1 MFKANYQL
9 DIEMLHLHECLSP
22 EDLDYIQSIPD
33 VLLAKEKLAVFENSG
48 SVYFKITLTEG
59 LKSTLSTRLGLDLS
73 SVTEIPMRWIKGDTV
88 RHADKGESDFAN
100 TYLVYLSDS
109 SGEFVLDDM
118 AFPIQKNQGF
128 VFSEGILHETMNT
141 GSMPRL
147 LLGPMNEFAQ
157 PVGFGV
163 SLQSIYYYSSQSGA
177 EAVDISDNTAML
189 DNSLGI
195 SSTYT
200 VGHRDAVFK
209 EIACIASDNSG
220 NLFVGVNNSPCIR
233 KITPNGVVSTFAGN
247 KDIGGFADGP
257 TTDALFQSI
266 FGIAVHPDGYI
277 YVSDSANQRIRKIDT
292 SGNVTTVAG
301 NGNTEGGGGVRGT
314 TQSIGSATFNNPQGI
329 TLDSLGN
336 IIVCDC
342 GNNSIRVIEFSS
354 GLVKTIAGGN
364 PYGYS
369 DGPASISSF
378 RFLTDVNISADGLF
392 IYVADPNNCAIRRI
406 SLSVA
411 NTYDINLPSEVV
423 TVGGLGGETDAFY
436 QGYVDGFYPDSRY
449 SLPISIAIH
458 PDSSSGNQ
466 ILVADTGN
474 TRLRL
479 IQDPIV
485 SAPKSFTIAGIGT
498 SGFTDGIGL
507 NAAFNGIKYL
517 TFDPSGNLIVTD
529 YYRIRKISAA
539 TVTAVAG
546 GDVSTL
552 YGLAGY
558 GHKDTN
564 VALPTN
570 NWKIASSSTGSSSQ
584 VVIWTN
590 GQTLNGS
597 GTYFLYPMPSGSVC
611 FLEGTTVL
619 CFLEGKEQYV
629 PVEKLTKGTLVRT
642 LRDGYKKV
650 ELIAKEEMSNPG
662 TDERIEQRL
671 YKCSTSRYPELTSD
685 LYLTG
690 CHSIL
695 VDTITDNERAQL
707 IKHLDRIFVTDK
719 KYRLIAC
726 VDERAEP
733 WNSEGTYT
741 VWHFALEHE
750 NIKMNYGVFVNGG
763 LLVESCSK
771 HVLTNKSNMVLQ

>member
-33 VLLAKEKLAVFENSG
+33 VLLAKEKLAVFENNG

-88 RHADKGESDFAN
+88 RHADQGESDFTN
-100 TYLVYLSDS
+100 TYLVYLTDS

-157 PVGFGV
+157 PVGFSV
-163 SLQSIYYYSSQSGA
+163 ALQSIYYYSSQSGA

-200 VGHRDAVFK
+200 VGDRDAVFK
-209 EIACIASDNSG
+209 EIVCIASDNSG
-220 NLFVGVNNSPCIR
+220 NLFVGMNNSPCIR

-266 FGIAVHPDGYI
+266 FGIAVHPDGSI
-277 YVSDSANQRIRKIDT
+277 YVSDSGNHRIRKIDT

-301 NGNTEGGGGVRGT
+301 NGNTEGGGGAGT
-314 TQSIGSATFNNPQGI
+314 IQSIGSATFNIPQGI

-342 GNNSIRVIEFSS
+342 GNSSIRVIEFSS

-411 NTYDINLPSEVV
+411 NTYDLNLPSEVV
-423 TVGGLGGETDAFY
+423 TVGGLGGEADAIY

-507 NAAFNGIKYL
+507 NAAFNGLKYL
-517 TFDPSGNLIVTD
+517 TFDPSGNLIIAD

-539 TVTAVAG
+539 TVTTVAG

-558 GHKDTN
+558 GYKDTN

-590 GQTLNGS
+590 GQTLDAS

>member
-1 MFKANYQL
+1 VSL
-9 DIEMLHLHECLSP
+9 
-22 EDLDYIQSIPD
+22 PD
-33 VLLAKEKLAVFENSG
+33 VLLAKEKLAIFEKNG

-59 LKSTLSTRLGLDLS
+59 LKSTLSARFSLDLTNI
-73 SVTEIPMRWIKGDTV
+73 TEIPMRWIKGDVV
-88 RHADKGESDFAN
+88 RHADKGESDFSN
-100 TYLVYLSDS
+100 TYLVYLTDS
-109 SGEFVLDDM
+109 SGEFVLDDT

-147 LLGPMNEFAQ
+147 LLGPMNEFAE
-157 PVGFGV
+157 PVGINASV
-163 SLQSIYYYSSQSGA
+163 QSIYYYSSQSAA
-177 EAVDISDNTAML
+177 EAADISDTNPPFN
-189 DNSLGI
+189 NSLGV

-200 VGHRDAVFK
+200 VGHRDAVFRV
-209 EIACIASDNSG
+209 ISCIANDNSG
-220 NLFVGVNNSPCIR
+220 NLLVSDLGLCIR
-233 KITPNGVVSTFAGN
+233 KITPNGVVSTIAGN
-247 KDIGGFADGP
+247 KDTTGFLDGP
-257 TTDALFQSI
+257 ATEALFFGIS
-266 FGIAVHPDGYI
+266 GIAVHPDGSI
-277 YVSDSANQRIRKIDT
+277 YVSDSLNSRIRQIDT

-301 NGNTEGGGGVRGT
+301 NGNVGGGGPGNIQNLGND
-314 TQSIGSATFNNPQGI
+314 QSNFNYPQGI
-329 TLDSLGN
+329 TFDSLGN
-336 IIVCDC
+336 MIVADAFNHC
-342 GNNSIRVIEFSS
+342 IRVIEFSS

-364 PYGYS
+364 PFGYL
-369 DGPASISSF
+369 DGPASTSAFYSPA
-378 RFLTDVNISADGLF
+378 DVKISADGLS
-392 IYVADPNNCAIRRI
+392 IYVSDTDNNAIRKI

-411 NTYDINLPSEVV
+411 NTYELNTSEVV
-423 TVGGLGGETDAFY
+423 TVAGGAGADY
-436 QGYVDGFYPDSRY
+436 SDGFNPTQYNIPT
-449 SLPISIAIH
+449 SIAIH
-458 PDSSSGNQ
+458 PDTANGNQ
-466 ILVADTGN
+466 ILVADRGN
-474 TRLRL
+474 ERVRL
-479 IQDPIV
+479 IQD
-485 SAPKSFTIAGIGT
+485 SNNNPKSFTIAGGFGI
-498 SGFTDGIGL
+498 SFTDGIGPDAALTNL
-507 NAAFNGIKYL
+507 NYL
-517 TFDPSGNLIVTD
+517 TFDPSGNLIIAD
-529 YYRIRKISAA
+529 YYRIRKISAD
-539 TVTAVAG
+539 TVTTAHAG
-546 GDVSTL
+546 NVTTL
-552 YGLAGY
+552 QGAAGY

-584 VVIWTN
+584 VVVWTA
-590 GQTLNGS
+590 GQTLNDS

-619 CFLEGKEQYV
+619 CLLEGKEQYV
-629 PVEKLTKGTLVRT
+629 PVEKLTKGSLVKT
-642 LRDGYKKV
+642 LRDGYKRL

-685 LYLTG
+685 LYITG

-695 VDTITDNERAQL
+695 VDTITSDERAQL
-707 IKHLDRIFVTDK
+707 VKHLDRIFVTDK

>member
-1 MFKANYQL
+1 
-9 DIEMLHLHECLSP
+9 MLHLHECLST

-33 VLLAKEKLAVFENSG
+33 VLLAKEKLAVFENNG

-59 LKSTLSTRLGLDLS
+59 LKSSLSTRLGLDLS
-73 SVTEIPMRWIKGDTV
+73 SVTEIPMRWIKGDSI
-88 RHADKGESDFAN
+88 RHADQGESDFTN

-147 LLGPMNEFAQ
+147 LLGPMNEFAE
-157 PVGFGV
+157 PVGLPTPV
-163 SLQSIYYYSSQSGA
+163 QPIYYFSSQSGA
-177 EAVDISDNTAML
+177 EAASPDPNDGNVTL
-189 DNSLGI
+189 YNSLGL

-200 VGHRDAVFK
+200 VGDRDAVFE
-209 EIACIASDNSG
+209 EILSLASGNTGILFVADRACVRKIAS
-220 NLFVGVNNSPCIR
+220 
-233 KITPNGVVSTFAGN
+233 NGVVSTLAGTVGT
-247 KDIGGFADGP
+247 IGFADGP
-257 TTDALFQSI
+257 GTDALFHGI
-266 FGIAVHPDGYI
+266 FGMVAHPDGSL
-277 YVSDSANQRIRKIDT
+277 YVSDTSNHRIRKIDT
-292 SGNVTTVAG
+292 SGNVTTIAG
-301 NGNTEGGGGVRGT
+301 DGNIGGGGAGT
-314 TQSIGSATFNNPQGI
+314 IQSIGTATFNNPYGI
-329 TLDSLGN
+329 TLDSSAN
-336 IIVCDC
+336 IIVADR

-354 GLVKTIAGGN
+354 GNVKTFAGG
-364 PYGYS
+364 
-369 DGPASISSF
+369 
-378 RFLTDVNISADGLF
+378 FLTGFQDDYGLDALFNQPSGVAISADGLF
-392 IYVADPNNCAIRRI
+392 VYVTDRSNNRIRKIELTSSYSYDP
-406 SLSVA
+406 LSCIVTTIGGGA
-411 NTYDINLPSEVV
+411 TSEY
-423 TVGGLGGETDAFY
+423 LNDFH
-436 QGYVDGFYPDSRY
+436 PNSRY
-449 SLPISIAIH
+449 SGPVSIVIH
-458 PDSSSGNQ
+458 PDKDSINPNGNQ
-466 ILVADTGN
+466 LLIADVNNYRIRILQETDGGIK
-474 TRLRL
+474 TRLL
-479 IQDPIV
+479 
-485 SAPKSFTIAGIGT
+485 AG
-498 SGFTDGIGL
+498 SGVMEFMDGGGAG
-507 NAAFNGIKYL
+507 AAFIDITGL
-517 TFDPSGNLIVTD
+517 TLDPSGNLIIGD
-529 YYRIRKISAA
+529 FYRIRKISAA
-539 TVTAVAG
+539 TVTTPEVG
-546 GDVSTL
+546 EVTTIQ
-552 YGLAGY
+552 GLAGFGY
-558 GHKDTN
+558 KDTN

-584 VVIWTN
+584 VVVWN
-590 GQTLNGS
+590 DGQTLDAS

-695 VDTITDNERAQL
+695 VDTITSDERAQL
-707 IKHLDRIFVTDK
+707 VKHLDRIFVTDK

-741 VWHFALEHE
+741 VWHFALEHG
-750 NIKMNYGVFVNGG
+750 NAKMNYGVFVNGG

-771 HVLTNKSNMVLQ
+771 HVLINKSNMVLQ

>member
-1 MFKANYQL
+1 MFKANYQP

-22 EDLDYIQSIPD
+22 DDLDYIQSIPD
-33 VLLAKEKLAVFENSG
+33 VLLAKEKLAIFENNG

-59 LKSTLSTRLGLDLS
+59 LKSTLSTRLGLNLS
-73 SVTEIPMRWIKGDTV
+73 GITEIPMRWIKGDTV
-88 RHADKGESDFAN
+88 RHADKGESDFTN
-100 TYLVYLSDS
+100 TYLVYLTDS

-128 VFSEGILHETMNT
+128 IFSEGILHETMNT

-157 PVGFGV
+157 PVGASV
-163 SLQSIYYYSSQSGA
+163 SLQDIYYFSSQSAA
-177 EAVDISDNTAML
+177 EAVDISDTAGML
-189 DNSLGI
+189 NNSLGI

-209 EIACIASDNSG
+209 VIWCIASDNSG
-220 NLFVGVNNSPCIR
+220 NLLLGSTDPCIR
-233 KITPNGVVSTFAGN
+233 KITPNGVVSTLAGN
-247 KDIGGFADGP
+247 KDTWGFADGP
-257 TTDALFQSI
+257 ATTALFQGIS
-266 FGIAVHPDGYI
+266 GIAVHPDGSI
-277 YVSDSANQRIRKIDT
+277 YVSDTLNSRIRKIDT

-301 NGNTEGGGGVRGT
+301 DGNQGGGGAGNI
-314 TQSIGSATFNNPQGI
+314 QSIGNANFNYPQGI
-329 TLDSLGN
+329 TLDSSNN
-336 IIVCDC
+336 IIVADTV
-342 GNNSIRVIEFSS
+342 NNCIRVIEFSS
-354 GLVKTIAGGN
+354 GLVKTIAGGTSD
-364 PYGYS
+364 GYS
-369 DGPASISSF
+369 DGLALNSLFTNPY
-378 RFLTDVNISADGLF
+378 DVKISADGLS
-392 IYVADPNNCAIRRI
+392 IYVADTFNFVIRRI
-406 SLSVA
+406 SLSVP
-411 NTYDINLPSEVV
+411 NTYDLNLPSDVI
-423 TVGGLGGETDAFY
+423 TVGGDGTT
-436 QGYVDGFYPDSRY
+436 GYLDGVHPNTKYY
-449 SLPISIAIH
+449 LPTSIAIH
-458 PDSSSGNQ
+458 PDNTGGNQ
-466 ILVADTGN
+466 ILVADRN
-474 TRLRL
+474 NACIRL

-485 SAPKSFTIAGIGT
+485 SAASSFTIAGLST
-498 SGFTDGIGL
+498 NPLFTDGIGL
-507 NAAFNGIKYL
+507 DVGFGGLNYL
-517 TFDPSGNLIVTD
+517 TFDPSGNLIIAD
-529 YYRIRKISAA
+529 YYHISKISAA
-539 TVTAVAG
+539 TVTTVAG
-546 GDVSTL
+546 GDVTTL
-552 YGLAGY
+552 QGVAGY
-558 GHKDTN
+558 GYKDTN

-590 GQTLNGS
+590 GQTLDAS

-611 FLEGTTVL
+611 FLEGTSVL

-695 VDTITDNERAQL
+695 VDTITSDEKAQL

-741 VWHFALEHE
+741 VWHFALEHG
-750 NIKMNYGVFVNGG
+750 NAKMNYGVFVNGG

-771 HVLTNKSNMVLQ
+771 HVLQNKSNMVLQ

>member
-1 MFKANYQL
+1 
-9 DIEMLHLHECLSP
+9 MLHLNDCLSP

-33 VLLAKEKLAVFENSG
+33 VLLAKEKLAIFENNG

-59 LKSTLSTRLGLDLS
+59 LKSTLSARFSLDLTNI
-73 SVTEIPMRWIKGDTV
+73 TEIPMRWIKGDTV
-88 RHADKGESDFAN
+88 RHADKGESDFSN

-109 SGEFVLDDM
+109 SGEFVLDDT

-157 PVGFGV
+157 PVGINASV
-163 SLQSIYYYSSQSGA
+163 QAIYYYSSQSAA
-177 EAVDISDNTAML
+177 EAVDISDTNPTFN
-189 DNSLGI
+189 NSLGI

-200 VGHRDAVFK
+200 VGHRDAVFRV
-209 EIACIASDNSG
+209 IYCIASDNSG
-220 NLFVGVNNSPCIR
+220 NLFVADLGQSIR
-233 KITPNGVVSTFAGN
+233 KITPNGVVSTLAGD
-247 KDIGGFADGP
+247 KDAGGFADGP
-257 TTDALFQSI
+257 AADALFYGIS
-266 FGIAVHPDGYI
+266 GIAVHPDGSV
-277 YVSDSANQRIRKIDT
+277 YVSDTLNCRIRKIDT

-301 NGNTEGGGGVRGT
+301 NGNQGGGGAGNV
-314 TQSIGSATFNNPQGI
+314 QSIGTASFNFPQGI
-329 TLDSLGN
+329 TFDSLNN
-336 IIVCDC
+336 IIVADTFNQC
-342 GNNSIRVIEFSS
+342 IRVIEFSS

-364 PYGYS
+364 PFGHS
-369 DGPASISSF
+369 DGPA
-378 RFLTDVNISADGLF
+378 LTSAFYSPSDVKISADGLS
-392 IYVADPNNCAIRRI
+392 IYVSDTDNNAIRKI
-406 SLSVA
+406 SLSVP
-411 NTYDINLPSEVV
+411 NTYDPNLPSEVV
-423 TVGGLGGETDAFY
+423 TVAGGGAT
-436 QGYVDGFYPDSRY
+436 GYLDGFNPTEYNIPV
-449 SLPISIAIH
+449 SIAIH
-458 PDSSSGNQ
+458 PDNASGNQ
-466 ILVADTGN
+466 ILVADRGN
-474 TRLRL
+474 ERIRL
-479 IQDPIV
+479 IQD
-485 SAPKSFTIAGIGT
+485 SNNNPKSFTIAGGFST
-498 SGFTDGIGL
+498 AFTDGIGP
-507 NAAFNGIKYL
+507 NAALSNLNYL
-517 TFDPSGNLIVTD
+517 TFDPSGNLIIAD
-529 YYRIRKISAA
+529 YYRIRKISAD
-539 TVTAVAG
+539 TVTTVAG
-546 GDVSTL
+546 GDVTTL
-552 YGLAGY
+552 QGVAGY

-584 VVIWTN
+584 VVVWTA
-590 GQTLNGS
+590 GQTLNSSGS
-597 GTYFLYPMPSGSVC
+597 YFLYPMPSGSVC

-619 CFLEGKEQYV
+619 CLLEGKEQYV
-629 PVEKLTKGTLVRT
+629 PVEKLTKGTLVKT
-642 LRDGYKKV
+642 LRDGYKRL
-650 ELIAKEEMSNPG
+650 ELIGKEEMSNPG

-671 YKCSTSRYPELTSD
+671 YKCSTSRYPDLTSD

-695 VDTITDNERAQL
+695 VDTITSDERAQL
-707 IKHLDRIFVTDK
+707 VKHLDRIFVTDK

>member
-1 MFKANYQL
+1 MFKANYQP

-22 EDLDYIQSIPD
+22 DDLDYIQSIPD
-33 VLLAKEKLAVFENSG
+33 VLLAKEKLAIFENNG

-59 LKSTLSTRLGLDLS
+59 LKSTLSTRLGLNLS
-73 SVTEIPMRWIKGDTV
+73 GITEIPMRWIKGDTV
-88 RHADKGESDFAN
+88 RHADKGESDFTN

-157 PVGFGV
+157 PVGIPV
-163 SLQSIYYYSSQSGA
+163 SLQDIYYFSSQSAA
-177 EAVDISDNTAML
+177 EAVDISDTAGML
-189 DNSLGI
+189 NNSLGI

-200 VGHRDAVFK
+200 VGHRDAVFNV
-209 EIACIASDNSG
+209 IYCIASDNSG
-220 NLFVGVNNSPCIR
+220 NLLLGSTDPSIR
-233 KITPNGVVSTFAGN
+233 KITPNGVVSTLAGN
-247 KDIGGFADGP
+247 KDTSGFADGP
-257 TTDALFQSI
+257 ATTALFQGIS
-266 FGIAVHPDGYI
+266 GIAVHPDGSI
-277 YVSDSANQRIRKIDT
+277 YVSDSLNGRIRKIDT

-301 NGNTEGGGGVRGT
+301 DGTQGGGGTGT
-314 TQSIGSATFNNPQGI
+314 IQSIGTASFYYPQGI
-329 TLDSLGN
+329 TLDSSNN
-336 IIVCDC
+336 IIVADTV
-342 GNNSIRVIEFSS
+342 NNCIRVIEFSS
-354 GLVKTIAGGN
+354 GLVKTIAGGTSD
-364 PYGYS
+364 GYS
-369 DGPASISSF
+369 DGPALSSLF
-378 RFLTDVNISADGLF
+378 NNPHDVKISADGLS
-392 IYVADPNNCAIRRI
+392 IYVADTGNSVIRRI

-411 NTYDINLPSEVV
+411 NTYDPSLPSDVI
-423 TVGGLGGETDAFY
+423 TVGGDGTT
-436 QGYVDGFYPDSRY
+436 GYLDGFHPDTKY
-449 SLPISIAIH
+449 NIPVSIAIH

-466 ILVADTGN
+466 ILVVDRNNGCI
-474 TRLRL
+474 RL
-479 IQDPIV
+479 IQETNNLI
-485 SAPKSFTIAGIGT
+485 KSFTIAGL
-498 SGFTDGIGL
+498 SSNPLFTDGIGL
-507 NAAFNGIKYL
+507 DVGFGSVNYL
-517 TFDPSGNLIVTD
+517 TFDPSGNLIIAD
-529 YYRIRKISAA
+529 YYHISKISAA
-539 TVTAVAG
+539 TVTTVAG
-546 GDVSTL
+546 GNVSTL

-558 GHKDTN
+558 GYKDTN

-590 GQTLNGS
+590 GQTLDAS

-671 YKCSTSRYPELTSD
+671 YKCSTSRYPQLTSD

-695 VDTITDNERAQL
+695 VDTITSDEKAQL
-707 IKHLDRIFVTDK
+707 VKHLDRIFVTDK

-741 VWHFALEHE
+741 VWHFALEHG
-750 NIKMNYGVFVNGG
+750 NAKMNYGVFVNGG

-771 HVLTNKSNMVLQ
+771 HVLQNKSNMVLQ